1 MRYLINE
8 NVWTDTHILFEK
20 KKRLIISQRT
30 EVSLILTPQLTA
42 ETQTYY
48 HYCPH
53 EAATDPPLVN
63 NLNTR
68 KNQRT
73 CPSCVKKIHSI

>member
-20 KKRLIISQRT
+20 KQRLIISQRT

-53 EAATDPPLVN
+53 EPTTGKINVLVLHVLRKYIPLN
-63 NLNTR
+63 NLSN
-68 KNQRT
+68 NA
-73 CPSCVKKIHSI
+73 